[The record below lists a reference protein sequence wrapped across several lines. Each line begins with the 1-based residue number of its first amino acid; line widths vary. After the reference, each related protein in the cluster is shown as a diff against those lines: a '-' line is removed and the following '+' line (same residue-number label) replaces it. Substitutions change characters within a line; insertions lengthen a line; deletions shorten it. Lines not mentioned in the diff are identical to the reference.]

1 MNDNKKLIIESAKKV
16 LSIESEEINKSIK
29 RIDENFAKVA
39 EVLFQCN
46 GRLIFS
52 GMGKSGHIA
61 RKIASTFSSTGTP
74 SFFMHPGEASH
85 GDLGMI
91 VKDDVVIFLSNSGE
105 SDEIFT
111 LIPNI
116 KRIGAKIISITG
128 NASSELAQHSDYHIS
143 SAVDEEACPLGLAPT
158 ASSTVMLSLGDALAI
173 SVFSLKGFTQED
185 FLHSHPGGNL
195 GKKRFVKIKDVMR
208 TSALIPSIE
217 PNATIMDSL
226 RKISDQ
232 NVGFVVVLEGKK
244 PLGIFTDGDLRRV
257 LINGTPLDS
266 KIHNVMSQNPRRINS
281 NALAI
286 EAARM
291 MEDFKISSLI
301 VCDDNNDLE
310 GVLNFQDLFRNK
322 II

>member
-29 RIDENFAKVA
+29 RIDENFALIA
-39 EVLFQCN
+39 EVLFQCK

-91 VKDDVVIFLSNSGE
+91 VKEDVVIFLSNSGE

-116 KRIGAKIISITG
+116 KRIGAEIISITG
-128 NASSELAQHSDYHIS
+128 NSTSELAQHSNYHIS

-158 ASSTVMLSLGDALAI
+158 ASSTVMLALGDALAI

-195 GKKRFVKIKDVMR
+195 GKKRFVKIKDIMR
-208 TSALIPSIE
+208 TTDLIPRIE

-226 RKISDQ
+226 IKISDQ
-232 NVGFVVVLEGKK
+232 NVGFVVIEEAKK
-244 PLGIFTDGDLRRV
+244 PTGIFTDGDLRRV
-257 LINGTPLDS
+257 LIEGISLDT
-266 KIHNVMSQNPRRINS
+266 KIHQVMSKNPRKINS
-281 NALAI
+281 NSLAI
-286 EAARM
+286 EAAKM

-301 VCDDNNDLE
+301 VCDENGDLA